1 MERLEDAYQK
11 HIQENKSTAELVKID
26 EEEEVD
32 FDKMILFVGKSRVH
46 LERHHA
52 SSVYVNFFKSMN
64 QTNLHLMVNKIQVL
78 NPTIYPLKIKNSN
91 RIHILSRSIINYT
104 SPFFLS
110 FLPKYNL
117 RKP

>member
-1 MERLEDAYQK
+1 MERLEGAYQK
-11 HIQENKSTAELVKID
+11 HIQENKSTSELVKID
-26 EEEEVD
+26 DEEEVD

-78 NPTIYPLKIKNSN
+78 TRLFTFYLKNPK
-91 RIHILSRSIINYT
+91 
-104 SPFFLS
+104 
-110 FLPKYNL
+110 
-117 RKP
+117 